1 MDSRVRL
8 VLSVAFALL
17 LASPSTATRDLP
29 ALNVANAPKVRK
41 GCRLPSATGF
51 ANGELVTSPRPHEV
65 MDISTLPKSYFWGNV
80 SGVNYLTEV
89 KNQHI
94 PQYW

>member
-1 MDSRVRL
+1 MDLCARL
-8 VLSVAFALL
+8 VVGLTVALL
-17 LASPSTATRDLP
+17 LASPSAATRDLP
-29 ALNVANAPKVRK
+29 SPTVADAPRVRK

-65 MDISTLPKSYFWGNV
+65 MDISTLPTSFFWGNV
-80 SGVNYLTEV
+80 SGVNFLTEV